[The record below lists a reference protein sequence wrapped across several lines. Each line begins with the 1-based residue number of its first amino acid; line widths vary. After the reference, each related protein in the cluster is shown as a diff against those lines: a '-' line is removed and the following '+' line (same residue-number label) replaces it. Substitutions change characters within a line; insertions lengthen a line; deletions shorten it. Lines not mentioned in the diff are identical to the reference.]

1 MPSTTFLKKSHEV
14 RSRSPFWTTPQWT
27 RRFVFVVRRGSA
39 EEREFLR
46 RLRQA
51 RRDAGLTQEEVARR
65 LGRSQ
70 SFVTKAETGER
81 RLDVVELRAFAKI
94 YRKPASYFLD

>member
-1 MPSTTFLKKSHEV
+1 
-14 RSRSPFWTTPQWT
+14 
-27 RRFVFVVRRGSA
+27 VVRRGSFDQQD
-39 EEREFLR
+39 FLR

-51 RRDAGLTQEEVARR
+51 RTDAGLTQVEVAKR

-81 RLDVVELRAFAKI
+81 RLDVVELRAFARVYKK
-94 YRKPASYFLD
+94 RASYFLGE

>member
-1 MPSTTFLKKSHEV
+1 MA
-14 RSRSPFWTTPQWT
+14 
-27 RRFVFVVRRGSA
+27 RRGSND
-39 EEREFLR
+39 EQDFLR

-51 RRDAGLTQEEVARR
+51 RLDAGLTQVQVARR

-81 RLDVVELRAFAKI
+81 RVDVVELRAFARI
-94 YRKPASYFLD
+94 YGKRVSYFLGD

>member
-1 MPSTTFLKKSHEV
+1 M
-14 RSRSPFWTTPQWT
+14 
-27 RRFVFVVRRGSA
+27 VRRGSTDG
-39 EEREFLR
+39 REFLR

-51 RRDAGLTQEEVARR
+51 RKDAGMTQVQVAEH

-81 RLDVVELRAFAKI
+81 RLDVVELRAFARVYKK
-94 YRKPASYFLD
+94 RVSYFFGE

>member
-1 MPSTTFLKKSHEV
+1 M
-14 RSRSPFWTTPQWT
+14 
-27 RRFVFVVRRGSA
+27 VRRGSFDQQD
-39 EEREFLR
+39 FLR

-51 RRDAGLTQEEVARR
+51 RTDAGLTQVEVAKR

-81 RLDVVELRAFAKI
+81 RLDVVELRAFARVYKK
-94 YRKPASYFLD
+94 RASYFLGE

>member
-1 MPSTTFLKKSHEV
+1 M
-14 RSRSPFWTTPQWT
+14 
-27 RRFVFVVRRGSA
+27 VRRGSND
-39 EEREFLR
+39 EQDFLR

-51 RRDAGLTQEEVARR
+51 RRDAKLTQVEVARR

-81 RLDVVELRAFAKI
+81 RLDVVELRAFARI
-94 YRKPASYFLD
+94 YGKRVSYFFGE

>member
-1 MPSTTFLKKSHEV
+1 M
-14 RSRSPFWTTPQWT
+14 
-27 RRFVFVVRRGSA
+27 VRRGSA
-39 EEREFLR
+39 DERDFLR

-51 RRDAGLTQEEVARR
+51 RKDAGLTQVEVARR

-81 RLDVVELRAFAKI
+81 RLDVVELRAFARL
-94 YRKPASYFLD
+94 YRKRASYFFGE

>member
-1 MPSTTFLKKSHEV
+1 M
-14 RSRSPFWTTPQWT
+14 
-27 RRFVFVVRRGSA
+27 VRRGSA
-39 EEREFLR
+39 DERDFLR

-51 RRDAGLTQEEVARR
+51 RKDAGLTQEEVGRR

-81 RLDVVELRAFAKI
+81 RLDVVELRAFARL
-94 YRKPASYFLD
+94 YRKRASYFFGE

>member
-1 MPSTTFLKKSHEV
+1 M
-14 RSRSPFWTTPQWT
+14 
-27 RRFVFVVRRGSA
+27 VRRGSSD
-39 EEREFLR
+39 ERDFLR

-51 RRDAGLTQEEVARR
+51 RRDAGLTQVVVAER

-81 RLDVVELRAFAKI
+81 RLDVVELRLFARLYKK
-94 YRKPASYFLD
+94 RVSYFFGE